1 MDVME
6 GNAKFSSALL
16 LLAATLLIGVH
27 QANASRPV
35 HRFIEYYEA
44 VEKTNAPMN
53 FWERVACSFLLTR
66 AEARLPKPPIDARTA
81 ALYN

>member
-1 MDVME
+1 MDVM
-6 GNAKFSSALL
+6 GRNAKFSSALL
-16 LLAATLLIGVH
+16 LLAVTLLIGVH

-66 AEARLPKPPIDARTA
+66 AEARLPKPPDSRSA
-81 ALYN
+81 ALYY

>member
-1 MDVME
+1 MDVM
-6 GNAKFSSALL
+6 GRNAKFSSALL
-16 LLAATLLIGVH
+16 LLTAMMLIGVH
-27 QANASRPV
+27 HANASQPV

-66 AEARLPKPPIDARTA
+66 AEARLPKPRIDRKSTA
-81 ALYN
+81 YY

>member
-1 MDVME
+1 MQ
-6 GNAKFSSALL
+6 NSSSALL
-16 LLAATLLIGVH
+16 LLAAMLMIGVH
-27 QANASRPV
+27 QVNASKPV

-66 AEARLPKPPIDARTA
+66 AEARLPKPAVDRRNAT
-81 ALYN
+81 LYY